1 MKWRKVLAG
10 LASVVTAALVV
21 QTMTAGPALAD
32 QDGSTTSLSL
42 QSGTAFAGALDRDV
56 ITVVV
61 SAGAP
66 YGDFLVGGG
75 GKSLC
80 SGSINGVATCTMT
93 ARALAP
99 GTYTLFAN
107 YYGNADTFPS
117 YSGLVPLTV
126 LLQPSTTSM
135 RILDPDGSA
144 VSGDPR
150 LVFGHEQGYS
160 FDAGARGNVEG
171 TPGGSMTVTDTT
183 ASGTVTLCSGTLNS
197 FGDLPS
203 CSLGASTL
211 PVGTHQITATYSSD
225 GVYAG
230 SATSRTVTVVPVES
244 TTTTLTLS
252 SPSVPFGGE
261 QTEVLTARVTN
272 AGGGTPTGTVTIS
285 TGSTR
290 ICGFT
295 LSVGTGHCS
304 PSASLLRPGS
314 YPLTATYSGDVTNTP
329 SSDTSKTLVVD
340 KQPTTTVLT
349 ASADVIAFGSEDA
362 ELFTVAVFPSVSGTP
377 TGNVTVKNG
386 AVAICTIV
394 LAAGNGC
401 FLKPTQLKVG
411 SYQITATYNGDSTY
425 AASTSPAQPVTVVEA
440 LIRKNADR

>member
-21 QTMTAGPALAD
+21 QTVTAGPALAD
-32 QDGSTTSLSL
+32 KDGSSTSLSL
-42 QSGTAFAGALDRDV
+42 QSGTAFAGALDRDE
-56 ITVVV
+56 ITVHV
-61 SAGAP
+61 SAGNP
-66 YGDFLVGGG
+66 SGDFNVVGGG
-75 GKSLC
+75 RTLC
-80 SGSINGVATCTMT
+80 SGPISGEATCRMA

-99 GTYTLFAN
+99 GTYNLFAN
-107 YYGNADTFPS
+107 YFGNEDTFSSFGGP
-117 YSGLVPLTV
+117 VPLTV

-135 RILDPDGSA
+135 QILEPFGA
-144 VSGDPR
+144 VVPGDPR
-150 LVFGHEQGYS
+150 LVFGQEQGYS
-160 FDAGARGNVEG
+160 FSAGVRGNVGG
-171 TPGGSMTVTDTT
+171 TPGGSMTITDTT

-197 FGDLPS
+197 FGDLAS
-203 CSLGASTL
+203 CVLGPNTL

-225 GVYAG
+225 GVYVS
-230 SATSRTVTVVPVES
+230 SATSRTVTVVPVQS

-252 SPSVPFGGE
+252 SPSVPFGNE
-261 QTEVLTARVTN
+261 QTMVLTARVTN
-272 AGGGTPTGTVTIS
+272 AGGGTPTGTVTIK
-285 TGSTR
+285 TGSTS

-295 LSVGTGHCS
+295 LSGGTGHCS

-314 YPLTATYSGDVTNTP
+314 YPLTASYNGDTTNTP

-362 ELFTVAVFPSVSGTP
+362 ELFTVEIVPSESGNP

-386 AVAICTIV
+386 AVALCTIV

-401 FLKPTQLKVG
+401 FLRPTQLRVG

-425 AASTSPAQPVTVVEA
+425 AASTSTAQPVTVVEA

>member
-10 LASVVTAALVV
+10 LTSVVTAALVV
-21 QTMTAGPALAD
+21 QTVTASPALAD
-32 QDGSTTSLSL
+32 KDGSTTSLSL

-56 ITVVV
+56 MTVGV
-61 SAGAP
+61 SAGNP
-66 YGDFLVGGG
+66 SGSFGVGGG

-80 SGSINGVATCTMT
+80 FGFINGVATCRMT

-99 GTYTLFAN
+99 GAYTLVAS
-107 YYGNADTFPS
+107 YDGNEDTFGS
-117 YSGLVPLTV
+117 SSGPVALTV

-135 RILDPDGSA
+135 QILDPFGST

-150 LVFGHEQGYS
+150 LVFGQEQGYS
-160 FDAGARGNVEG
+160 FNAGALGNVEG
-171 TPGGSMTVTDTT
+171 TPGGSMTITDTT
-183 ASGTVTLCSGTLNS
+183 SSGTFTLCSGTLNS
-197 FGDLPS
+197 FGGLA

-211 PVGTHQITATYSSD
+211 PVGTNQITATYFSD

-230 SATSRTVTVVPVES
+230 SATSRTVTVVPVQS

-252 SPSVPFGGE
+252 SPSVPFASE

-285 TGSTR
+285 TGSTP

-295 LSVGTGHCS
+295 LSGGTGHCS
-304 PSASLLRPGS
+304 PTASLLRPGR
-314 YPLTATYSGDVTNTP
+314 YPLTATYNGDVTDTP
-329 SSDTSKTLVVD
+329 SSDISKTLVVD
-340 KQPTTTVLT
+340 KEPTTTVLT
-349 ASADVIAFGSEDA
+349 ESADVIAFGSEDA
-362 ELFTVAVFPSVSGTP
+362 ELFTVEVVPAVSGTP

-386 AVAICTIV
+386 AVAVCTII

-411 SYQITATYNGDSTY
+411 SYRITATYNGDSTY
-425 AASTSPAQPVTVVEA
+425 AASTSPAQPVTVVDA
-440 LIRKNADR
+440 LTRKNADR

>member
-21 QTMTAGPALAD
+21 QTVSASPALAD
-32 QDGSTTSLSL
+32 KDGSSTSLSL

-56 ITVVV
+56 MTVSV
-61 SAGAP
+61 SAGNP
-66 YGDFLVGGG
+66 SGGFGVGGG

-80 SGSINGVATCTMT
+80 SGFINGVATCTMT

-99 GTYTLFAN
+99 GTYTLRAG
-107 YYGNADTFPS
+107 YDGNEDTFS
-117 YSGLVPLTV
+117 SFSDLVTLTV
-126 LLQPSTTSM
+126 LPQPSTTSM
-135 RILDPDGSA
+135 QILDPFGST

-160 FDAGARGNVEG
+160 FNAGALGNVEG
-171 TPGGSMTVTDTT
+171 APGGSMTITDTT
-183 ASGTVTLCSGTLNS
+183 SSGTFNLCSGTLNS
-197 FGDLPS
+197 FGTLAS
-203 CSLGASTL
+203 CSLGTSTL
-211 PVGTHQITATYSSD
+211 PVGTNQITATYFSD

-230 SATSRTVTVVPVES
+230 STTSRTVTVVPVQS

-252 SPSVPFGGE
+252 SPSVPFASE

-285 TGSTR
+285 TGSTPV
-290 ICGFT
+290 CALT
-295 LSVGTGHCS
+295 LSGGTGHCS

-314 YPLTATYSGDVTNTP
+314 YPLTATYNGDVTDTP
-329 SSDTSKTLVVD
+329 SSDISNTLVVA

-349 ASADVIAFGSEDA
+349 ESADVIAFGSEDA
-362 ELFTVAVFPSVSGTP
+362 ELFTVEVDPAVSGTP

-386 AVAICTIV
+386 AVAVCTIV
-394 LAAGNGC
+394 LATGNGC
-401 FLKPTQLKVG
+401 FLKATQLKVG

-425 AASTSPAQPVTVVEA
+425 AASASPAQPVTVVEA

>member
-21 QTMTAGPALAD
+21 QAVTAGPALAD
-32 QDGSTTSLSL
+32 KDGSSTSLSL

-56 ITVVV
+56 MTVGV
-61 SAGAP
+61 SAGNP
-66 YGDFLVGGG
+66 SGDFVVGGG

-80 SGSINGVATCTMT
+80 SGSISGVATCTMT
-93 ARALAP
+93 ARALPP
-99 GTYTLFAN
+99 GTYTLVATYF
-107 YYGNADTFPS
+107 GNEDTFPS
-117 YSGLVPLTV
+117 SSGPVPLTV

-135 RILDPDGSA
+135 QILDPFGSE

-150 LVFGHEQGYS
+150 LVFGQEQGYS
-160 FDAGARGNVEG
+160 FSAGVRGNVAG
-171 TPGGSMTVTDTT
+171 TPGGSMTITDTT

-197 FGDLPS
+197 IGGLAS
-203 CSLGASTL
+203 CPLGASTL
-211 PVGTHQITATYSSD
+211 PVGTHQITATYFSD
-225 GVYAG
+225 GVYVG
-230 SATSRTVTVVPVES
+230 SETSRTVTVVPVQS

-252 SPSVPFGGE
+252 SPSVPFGSE

-272 AGGGTPTGTVTIS
+272 AGGGTPTGTVTIR
-285 TGSTR
+285 TGSTP

-295 LSVGTGHCS
+295 LSGGTGHCS

-314 YPLTATYSGDVTNTP
+314 YPLTATYNGDVTNTP
-329 SSDTSKTLVVD
+329 SSDISKTLVVD

-362 ELFTVAVFPSVSGTP
+362 ELFTVEVVPAVSGTP

-386 AVAICTIV
+386 AVAVCTII
-394 LAAGNGC
+394 LATGNGC
-401 FLKPTQLKVG
+401 FLRPTQLRVG

-425 AASTSPAQPVTVVEA
+425 AASTSLAQPVTVVEA

>member
-21 QTMTAGPALAD
+21 QTVAASPALAD
-32 QDGSTTSLSL
+32 RDGSTTSLSL

-56 ITVVV
+56 MTVGV
-61 SAGAP
+61 SAGNP
-66 YGDFLVGGG
+66 SGSFQVGGG
-75 GKSLC
+75 GKTLC
-80 SGSINGVATCTMT
+80 SDFINGVATCTMT

-99 GTYTLFAN
+99 GTYTLAATYF
-107 YYGNADTFPS
+107 GNEDTFGS
-117 YSGLVPLTV
+117 SSGPVTLSV

-135 RILDPDGSA
+135 QILDPFGST

-150 LVFGHEQGYS
+150 LVLGHEQGYS
-160 FDAGARGNVEG
+160 FNAGALGNVEG
-171 TPGGSMTVTDTT
+171 TPGGSMTITDTT
-183 ASGTVTLCSGTLNS
+183 SSGTFTLCSGTLNS
-197 FGDLPS
+197 FGTLAS

-211 PVGTHQITATYSSD
+211 PVGTNQITATYFSD

-230 SATSRTVTVVPVES
+230 SATSRTVTVVPVQS

-252 SPSVPFGGE
+252 SPSVPFASE

-285 TGSTR
+285 TGSTP

-295 LSVGTGHCS
+295 LSGGTGHCS

-314 YPLTATYSGDVTNTP
+314 YPLTATYNGDVTDTP
-329 SSDTSKTLVVD
+329 SSDISKTLVVA
-340 KQPTTTVLT
+340 KEPTTTILT
-349 ASADVIAFGSEDA
+349 ESADVIAFGSEDA
-362 ELFTVAVFPSVSGTP
+362 ELFTVEVVPAVSGTP

-386 AVAICTIV
+386 AVAVCTIV

-401 FLKPTQLKVG
+401 FLKPTQLRVG

-425 AASTSPAQPVTVVEA
+425 AASISPAQPVTVVDA
-440 LIRKNADR
+440 LIQKNADR

>member
-21 QTMTAGPALAD
+21 QTVTAGPALAD
-32 QDGSTTSLSL
+32 KDGSSTSLSL

-56 ITVVV
+56 MTVGV
-61 SAGAP
+61 SAGNP
-66 YGDFLVGGG
+66 TGSFGVVGG

-80 SGSINGVATCTMT
+80 FGFISGVATCTMT
-93 ARALAP
+93 ARALAT
-99 GTYTLFAN
+99 GTYTLRAN
-107 YYGNADTFPS
+107 YDGNEDTFPS
-117 YSGLVPLTV
+117 TSGPVTLTV

-135 RILDPDGSA
+135 QISDPFGST

-150 LVFGHEQGYS
+150 LVFGQEQGYS
-160 FDAGARGNVEG
+160 FNAVAQGTVEG
-171 TPGGSMTVTDTT
+171 TPGGSMTITDTT
-183 ASGTVTLCSGTLNS
+183 SSGTSTLCSGMLNS
-197 FGDLPS
+197 LGELAS

-211 PVGTHQITATYSSD
+211 PVGTNEITATYFSD

-230 SATSRTVTVVPVES
+230 SATSRTVTVVPVQS

-252 SPSVPFGGE
+252 SPSVPFASE

-285 TGSTR
+285 TGSTP

-295 LSVGTGHCS
+295 LSGGTGHCS

-314 YPLTATYSGDVTNTP
+314 YPLTATYNGDVTDTP
-329 SSDTSKTLVVD
+329 SSDTSQTLVVA
-340 KQPTTTVLT
+340 KEPTTTVLT
-349 ASADVIAFGSEDA
+349 ESADVIAFGSEDA
-362 ELFTVAVFPSVSGTP
+362 ELFTVEVVPAVSGTP

-386 AVAICTIV
+386 RVAVCTIV

-411 SYQITATYNGDSTY
+411 DYQITATYNGDSTF
-425 AASTSPAQPVTVVEA
+425 AASTSPAQPLTVVEA
-440 LIRKNADR
+440 LKRKNADR

>member
-21 QTMTAGPALAD
+21 QTVSASPALAD
-32 QDGSTTSLSL
+32 KDGSSTSLSL
-42 QSGTAFAGALDRDV
+42 QSGTAFAGALDQDV
-56 ITVVV
+56 MTVGV
-61 SAGAP
+61 SAGDP
-66 YGDFLVGGG
+66 SGTFGVWGG

-80 SGSINGVATCTMT
+80 SGFINGVTTCTMT
-93 ARALAP
+93 AHALAP
-99 GTYTLFAN
+99 GTYTLVAG
-107 YYGNADTFPS
+107 YDGNQENTFGS
-117 YSGLVPLTV
+117 SSGPVTLTV
-126 LLQPSTTSM
+126 LLQPSTTRM
-135 RILDPDGSA
+135 QILDPFEST

-160 FDAGARGNVEG
+160 FNAGALG
-171 TPGGSMTVTDTT
+171 TVGGFPGGSMTITDTT
-183 ASGTVTLCSGTLNS
+183 SSGTFTLCSGTLSAGNL
-197 FGDLPS
+197 DP

-211 PVGTHQITATYSSD
+211 PVGTNQITATYFSD
-225 GVYAG
+225 GFFAG
-230 SATSRTVTVVPVES
+230 STTSRTVTVLPVQS

-252 SPSVPFGGE
+252 SPSVPFASE

-285 TGSTR
+285 TGSTP

-295 LSVGTGHCS
+295 LSGGTGHCS

-314 YPLTATYSGDVTNTP
+314 YPLTATYSGDATDTP
-329 SSDTSKTLVVD
+329 SSDTSNALIVAKE
-340 KQPTTTVLT
+340 PTTTVLT
-349 ASADVIAFGSEDA
+349 ESADVIAFGSEDA
-362 ELFTVAVFPSVSGTP
+362 ELFTVEVVPAVSGTP

-386 AVAICTIV
+386 AVAVCTIV
-394 LAAGNGC
+394 LAVGNGC

-425 AASTSPAQPVTVVEA
+425 AASISPAQPVTVVEA

>member
-1 MKWRKVLAG
+1 MKWRKLLAG
-10 LASVVTAALVV
+10 LASAVTAVLVV
-21 QTMTAGPALAD
+21 QTVAAGPALAD
-32 QDGSTTSLSL
+32 RDGSATSVSL

-56 ITVVV
+56 ITVGVT
-61 SAGAP
+61 AGNP
-66 YGDFLVGGG
+66 TGTFGVGIT

-80 SGSINGVATCTMT
+80 SGSINGVATCTMA
-93 ARALAP
+93 ARALTP
-99 GTYTLFAN
+99 GTYLVIAG
-107 YYGNADTFPS
+107 YSGNEDTFPS
-117 YSGLVPLTV
+117 TSDPETLTV

-135 RILDPDGSA
+135 QILDPSDST

-150 LVFGHEQGYS
+150 LVLGHEQGYS
-160 FDAGARGNVEG
+160 FSAGALAGVEG
-171 TPGGSMTVTDTT
+171 TPGGSMTITDTT
-183 ASGTVTLCSGTLNS
+183 SSGTFTLCSGTLDS
-197 FGDLPS
+197 FGDLAA

-211 PVGTHQITATYSSD
+211 PVGTNQITATYFSD

-230 SATSRTVTVVPVES
+230 SATSRTVTVVPVQS

-252 SPSVPFGGE
+252 SPSVPFASE

-285 TGSTR
+285 SGSTP

-295 LSVGTGHCS
+295 LSGGTGHCS
-304 PSASLLRPGS
+304 LSASQLRPGS
-314 YPLTATYSGDVTNTP
+314 YPLTATYNGDVTDTP
-329 SSDTSKTLVVD
+329 SSDSSKTLVVA
-340 KQPTTTVLT
+340 KEPTTTVLT
-349 ASADVIAFGSEDA
+349 ESADFIAFGSEDA
-362 ELFTVAVFPSVSGTP
+362 ELFTVEVVPAVSGTP

-386 AVAICTIV
+386 AVAVCTIV

-425 AASTSPAQPVTVVEA
+425 AASISPAQPVTVVEA

>member
-21 QTMTAGPALAD
+21 QTVSASPALAD
-32 QDGSTTSLSL
+32 KDGSTTSLSL

-56 ITVVV
+56 MTVGV
-61 SAGAP
+61 SAGNP
-66 YGDFLVGGG
+66 SGSFEVLGGG
-75 GKSLC
+75 QSLC
-80 SGSINGVATCTMT
+80 SGFINGVATCTMT
-93 ARALAP
+93 ARALPP
-99 GTYTLFAN
+99 GTYTFRAN
-107 YYGNADTFPS
+107 YSGNEDTFPS
-117 YSGLVPLTV
+117 FSDAVTLSV
-126 LLQPSTTSM
+126 LLQPSTTSLH
-135 RILDPDGSA
+135 ISDPSGST

-150 LVFGHEQGYS
+150 LVFGDEQGYS
-160 FDAGARGNVEG
+160 FDAIVFPNVEG
-171 TPGGSMTVTDTT
+171 TPGGSVTITDTT
-183 ASGTVTLCSGTLNS
+183 SSGTFTLCSGTLNS
-197 FGDLPS
+197 FGELAS
-203 CSLGASTL
+203 CFLGASTL
-211 PVGTHQITATYSSD
+211 PVGTNQITATYFSD
-225 GVYAG
+225 GIYAG
-230 SATSRTVTVVPVES
+230 STTSRTVTVVPVQS

-252 SPSVPFGGE
+252 SPSVPFASE

-285 TGSTR
+285 AGSTQ

-295 LSVGTGHCS
+295 LSGGTGHCS

-314 YPLTATYSGDVTNTP
+314 YPLTATYHGDVTDTP
-329 SSDTSKTLVVD
+329 SSDTSKTLVVA
-340 KQPTTTVLT
+340 KEPTTTVLT
-349 ASADVIAFGSEDA
+349 ESADVIAFGSEDA
-362 ELFTVAVFPSVSGTP
+362 ELFTVEVVPAVNGTP

-386 AVAICTIV
+386 RVAVCTIV

-401 FLKPTQLKVG
+401 FLRPTQLKVG